1 MPDDDVPQRPDRNTR
16 TLAERPDEPPVVAR
30 MIVEI
35 RSDGSRTIAR
45 GAIEEAT
52 TGERV
57 AIEAHGS
64 SPLALATSLAKSMF
78 SAPALARQ
86 AVRALLDGAKNARSS
101 ERSKRRAGAP
111 TPDSAKEHDDEG

>member
-1 MPDDDVPQRPDRNTR
+1 MNAAGGDADDPLAPAEPK

-64 SPLALATSLAKSMF
+64 TPLALARSLAKSMF
-78 SAPALARQ
+78 SAPLLAKQ
-86 AVRALLDGAKNARSS
+86 AVKALLAAKAS
-101 ERSKRRAGAP
+101 RAGER
-111 TPDSAKEHDDEG
+111 D

>member
-1 MPDDDVPQRPDRNTR
+1 MSSGDDEDPGNEPKTT

-35 RSDGSRTIAR
+35 RSDGTRTIAR

-64 SPLALATSLAKSMF
+64 SPLSLARSLAKSMF

-86 AVRALLDGAKNARSS
+86 AVKALLAAKTKSGRS
-101 ERSKRRAGAP
+101 
-111 TPDSAKEHDDEG
+111 

>member
-1 MPDDDVPQRPDRNTR
+1 MSDEDQAKDGPELRA
-16 TLAERPDEPPVVAR
+16 LAERPDEPPVVAR

-35 RSDGSRTIAR
+35 RSDGTRTIAR

-57 AIEAHGS
+57 AIEAHGAT
-64 SPLALATSLAKSMF
+64 PLGLARSLAKSMF

-86 AVRALLDGAKNARSS
+86 AVKALLTAKKSG
-101 ERSKRRAGAP
+101 RR
-111 TPDSAKEHDDEG
+111 E

>member
-1 MPDDDVPQRPDRNTR
+1 MSDPERPARDPEPSKPDSPVVEARDDKRASA
-16 TLAERPDEPPVVAR
+16 LAERPDEPPVVAR

-35 RSDGSRTIAR
+35 RSDGTRTIAR

-57 AIEAHGS
+57 AVEAHGS
-64 SPLALATSLAKSMF
+64 SPMALAASLAKSMF

-86 AVRALLDGAKNARSS
+86 AVKALLAGRKK
-101 ERSKRRAGAP
+101 ER
-111 TPDSAKEHDDEG
+111 DD

>member
-1 MPDDDVPQRPDRNTR
+1 MSSDEESDAGAERKTT
-16 TLAERPDEPPVVAR
+16 TLAERPSEPPVVAR

-45 GAIEEAT
+45 GAIEEVT
-52 TGERV
+52 SGERV

-64 SPLALATSLAKSMF
+64 TPLALARSLAKSMF

-86 AVRALLDGAKNARSS
+86 AVKALLA
-101 ERSKRRAGAP
+101 SKKSGVR
-111 TPDSAKEHDDEG
+111 D